1 MYSHTPVAVVGRRPH
16 GEHCLVEV
24 PLVPLH
30 DQLVSA
36 ADHVDVV
43 GSVELGH
50 HVASKQVAG
59 TSGTHPPPSGIWR
72 RRVVRRGVSRLW
84 NSDAYPGR
92 LGQETKSGWKIAQIT
107 RIPSGSD
114 HRRSHMGP
122 SWGTS
127 CFLSM
132 VLIWS
137 SVWMDGDK
145 PPCTQKIYNINRPS
159 VTFQQRRAN
168 WRCYWREEIPVIF
181 LTLPSMIAERDK

>member
-1 MYSHTPVAVVGRRPH
+1 MRCIHTPVAVVGRRPH
-16 GEHCLVEV
+16 GEHGLVEV

-43 GSVELGH
+43 GGVELGH
-50 HVASKQVAG
+50 HVASEQVASA
-59 TSGTHPPPSGIWR
+59 SGTHPPPSGIWR
-72 RRVVRRGVSRLW
+72 RRSVDSER
-84 NSDAYPGR
+84 AMKFCCYPGR
-92 LGQETKSGWKIAQIT
+92 LWEETKNGWNAARIT

-145 PPCTQKIYNINRPS
+145 PPCTQKICNMNRP
-159 VTFQQRRAN
+159 
-168 WRCYWREEIPVIF
+168 
-181 LTLPSMIAERDK
+181 